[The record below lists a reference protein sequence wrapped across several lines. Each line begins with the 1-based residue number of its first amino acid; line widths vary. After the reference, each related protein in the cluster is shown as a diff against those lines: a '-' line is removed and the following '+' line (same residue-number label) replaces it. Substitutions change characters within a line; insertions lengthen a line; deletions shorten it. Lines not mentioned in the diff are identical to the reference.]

1 MVEKNIPVER
11 MRSEVSLVNPNGFR
25 ISELYATRGVEDV
38 SRPHRL
44 NFSALVY
51 VTEGEG
57 VHYVDHQMYVL
68 KPGTLITIGRNQIH
82 GFAQSRTV
90 NGFVIPFNCSYLSN
104 GPDDPHVDLMLD
116 AITHINRIPNVGEN
130 VDTLIQLLSEEFEST
145 SEFKAEVI
153 RGLLRAVLLKCVV
166 PEYLAMQSLPMT
178 TNTHTDFIRLKQY
191 IEANFAERPST
202 TDIAL
207 VLGKSVKQLDK
218 LARSN
223 TGDSVK
229 DLVDDRVL
237 VEVKRLL
244 AFSQYSI
251 ADIAAKLGFNEA
263 TNMTKFFKRHTEISP
278 KDFRQL
284 CRMGLCNR

>member
-11 MRSEVSLVNPNGFR
+11 MRSEMALVNPNCFR
-25 ISELYATRGVEDV
+25 ISELYASRGVHDV

-44 NFSALVY
+44 NFSAFVY

-82 GFAQSRTV
+82 GFAQERTV
-90 NGFVIPFNCSYLSN
+90 DGFVIPFNCSYLSN

-116 AITHINRIPNVGEN
+116 AITQVNRIPNVGEE
-130 VDTLIQLLSEEFEST
+130 VGGLIKLLAEEFAST
-145 SEFKAEVI
+145 SELKAEII
-153 RGLLRAVLLKCVV
+153 RSLLRALLLKCVV
-166 PEYLAMQSLPMT
+166 PEYVAMQSMPVS
-178 TNTHTDFIRLKQY
+178 TNANADFIRLKQY

-207 VLGKSVKQLDK
+207 ALGKSVKQLDK